1 MTNYD
6 ADACGAGIAIV
17 EDDKD
22 LVDLYGKILKKRGL
36 TVCFVAYDGRE
47 AVYKFAEC
55 NTKPSVVLMDNRLQ
69 SMHGVEAT
77 RKILNIEPKT
87 KVIFLSAD
95 ITAENDAMDA
105 GAFMFLK
112 KPASIHDIIK
122 AIKSAC

>member
-1 MTNYD
+1 MTDYVANE
-6 ADACGAGIAIV
+6 CGAGIAIV
-17 EDDKD
+17 DDDKD

-36 TVCFVAYDGRE
+36 TVCFTAYDGHE
-47 AVYKFAEC
+47 AVNKFAEC
-55 NTKPSVVLMDNRLQ
+55 NTKPSVVIMDNRLQ
-69 SMHGVEAT
+69 LMHGVEAT

-95 ITAENDAMDA
+95 IKAKNDAMDA
-105 GAFMFLK
+105 GAFIFLN